1 MLMKAVEA
9 RKKAEVVY
17 VHINKLENTH
27 SRIHT
32 RTHTHTRTHGTLPKK
47 SQSHYSADGFL
58 LSLLSL
64 HSSTPFILS
73 KSKDS
78 GPSSTFPSECAAA

>member
-17 VHINKLENTH
+17 VHINKLENAHTH
-27 SRIHT
+27 SA
-32 RTHTHTRTHGTLPKK
+32 LPKK
-47 SQSHYSADGFL
+47 SQSHYCPDGFL

-64 HSSTPFILS
+64 HSSTPFIPPDPLHTLLAS
-73 KSKDS
+73 QKILALKHFS
-78 GPSSTFPSECAAA
+78 F